1 MSADAP
7 HTPDAAIPD
16 PLLLLPL
23 RQRLAE
29 RSLAVRAV
37 HVIRPGREDVV
48 HRFVDDTAENV
59 YSVSK
64 TVTALGVGIA
74 RTEGLLDLEDRAVD
88 HLPSPE
94 GRYGE
99 GVGDVTIRHLL
110 TMTSGSPVTAFAQD
124 ERDHRDLTSLY
135 LETPLVR
142 EAGSTFEY
150 SNGGPFL
157 LSRIIAQRTGQTL
170 RDWLMPRLFQPLDI
184 VNPQWH
190 TTVDGHSW
198 GATGLH
204 LKSGE
209 MARIGEVL
217 LGRGTVDGA
226 ELVPAEW
233 VDLMHAEDTWVDTAW
248 PDPENARYGLG
259 VWASQPDGSWR
270 ADGAYGQFLLVL
282 PEQET
287 LVAITSHIENGGANG
302 VLAAVREEL
311 LPLL

>member
-1 MSADAP
+1 MSAHDVDL
-7 HTPDAAIPD
+7 PDA
-16 PLLLLPL
+16 LVLLPL
-23 RQRLAE
+23 RQRLTE
-29 RSLAVRAV
+29 RGLAVRSL
-37 HVIRPGREDVV
+37 HLHRPGRPAVV
-48 HRFVDDTAENV
+48 HRFVDDTAENI

-64 TVTALGVGIA
+64 TVTALAVGIA
-74 RTEGLLDLEDRAVD
+74 REEGLLDLDDRAVD

-110 TMTSGSPVTAFAQD
+110 TMTSGSPITVFAQE

-135 LETPLVR
+135 LETPLAR
-142 EAGSTFEY
+142 EAGSAFEY

-190 TTVDGHSW
+190 TTVDGHSA

-217 LGRGTVDGA
+217 AGRGSVDGA
-226 ELVPAEW
+226 ELVPAAW
-233 VDLMHAEDTWVDTAW
+233 VDLMHAEDTWVDTGW
-248 PDPENARYGLG
+248 PDPDNARYGLG
-259 VWASQPDGSWR
+259 VWASQGEGAWR

-282 PEQET
+282 PEQAA
-287 LVAITSHIENGGANG
+287 LVAVTSHIDNGGANR
-302 VLAAVREEL
+302 VLGAIREEL
-311 LPLL
+311 VPLL

>member
-1 MSADAP
+1 MSAHDVDL
-7 HTPDAAIPD
+7 PDA
-16 PLLLLPL
+16 LVLLPL
-23 RQRLAE
+23 RQRLTE
-29 RSLAVRAV
+29 RGLAVRSL
-37 HVIRPGREDVV
+37 HLHRPGRPAVV
-48 HRFVDDTAENV
+48 HRFVDDTAENI

-64 TVTALGVGIA
+64 TVTALAVGIA
-74 RTEGLLDLEDRAVD
+74 REEGLLDLDDRAVD

-110 TMTSGSPVTAFAQD
+110 TMTSGSPITVFAQE

-135 LETPLVR
+135 LETPLAR
-142 EAGSTFEY
+142 EAGSAFEY

-190 TTVDGHSW
+190 TTVDGHSA

-217 LGRGTVDGA
+217 AGRGSVDGA
-226 ELVPAEW
+226 ELVPAAW
-233 VDLMHAEDTWVDTAW
+233 VDLMHAEDTWVDTGW
-248 PDPENARYGLG
+248 PDPDNARYGLG
-259 VWASQPDGSWR
+259 VWASQGEGAWR

-282 PEQET
+282 PAQQAVLT
-287 LVAITSHIENGGANG
+287 VTSHLEGRAGAEI
-302 VLAAVREEL
+302 LRAVWEEL